1 MMDAVEDV
9 VRGAVSV
16 LSARPS
22 ALITDIDGT
31 LSPIVSRPEDAVV
44 SDSVRESLR
53 ALAGLIDLVAV
64 VTGRSEDEA
73 RRMVGV
79 EGLTYVG
86 HYSLDDSAAARIRP
100 DELEPAK
107 ASARSMLGPYPCVQ
121 FEDKGVSFSLH
132 YRNCEDEGVRDEL
145 MTLMRPLAQRSG
157 ARLLEGKQ
165 VIEMVPGDL
174 PDKSAAVSRLLEE
187 HGIRGVVYLGDD
199 LSDVAVFRE
208 LARRRAEGGVSALS
222 AAVVDAETD
231 DLVSQAA
238 DVRLDGVRELE
249 ALLACLCETLGG
261 TA

>member
-1 MMDAVEDV
+1 MDAVEDV

-31 LSPIVSRPEDAVV
+31 LSPIVSRPESAAV
-44 SDSVRESLR
+44 SDSARESLR

-145 MTLMRPLAQRSG
+145 MTLMRPLAQRDPETAAHSRRGAAFSG
-157 ARLLEGKQ
+157 RLVLNRR
-165 VIEMVPGDL
+165 VSCSRCFPRWRWPL
-174 PDKSAAVSRLLEE
+174 P
-187 HGIRGVVYLGDD
+187 
-199 LSDVAVFRE
+199 
-208 LARRRAEGGVSALS
+208 
-222 AAVVDAETD
+222 
-231 DLVSQAA
+231 
-238 DVRLDGVRELE
+238 
-249 ALLACLCETLGG
+249 TL
-261 TA
+261 